1 MNQESGHR
9 TDGRR
14 ANGDYSTTK
23 FNSVTLRAVSQAGL
37 CGRFSPAGQAEGVS
51 PPRGVVNTGL
61 KFTVYDKN
69 KIAVSV
75 IDKESGDIIRE
86 IPPEQLQKL
95 SEQMGEI
102 IGRFVDQIA

>member
-1 MNQESGHR
+1 MEITARPNSTALPSGLSAKHSSW
-9 TDGRR
+9 G
-14 ANGDYSTTK
+14 A
-23 FNSVTLRAVSQAGL
+23 
-37 CGRFSPAGQAEGVS
+37 SPAAGQGERTS
-51 PPRGVVNTGL
+51 PPRGVVNTRL

-95 SEQMGEI
+95 SEQMSEI
-102 IGRFVDQIA
+102 IGRFVHQIA

>member
-1 MNQESGHR
+1 MEILAQLNATALPSGL
-9 TDGRR
+9 
-14 ANGDYSTTK
+14 STK
-23 FNSVTLRAVSQAGL
+23 QASAVASP
-37 CGRFSPAGQAEGVS
+37 PAGQGERTS
-51 PPRGVVNTGL
+51 PPQGVVNTGL

>member
-1 MNQESGHR
+1 M
-9 TDGRR
+9 
-14 ANGDYSTTK
+14 
-23 FNSVTLRAVSQAGL
+23 
-37 CGRFSPAGQAEGVS
+37 
-51 PPRGVVNTGL
+51 

-95 SEQMGEI
+95 YEQMGEI
-102 IGRFVDQIA
+102 IGRFVHQIA